1 MSDPDTAA
9 GFFAQRGAAHRRRPL
24 IFHALVV
31 LTLAAPLPLGAYE
44 AWAWAIG
51 ATVCGA
57 LVLGWGVSAL
67 ASRTPAVIPP
77 PFLRWSAAALTLAVL
92 WALLQTVGFTPESWH
107 HPLWR
112 DTAEALDLPY
122 RGAISLNPAAGRES
136 VLRIASYAGVFWLAF
151 QYGRTPG
158 RASHVLRALA
168 IGSACYALYGLAVVF
183 SGAELILWFEKEF
196 YVDEVTATFVN
207 PNSFATYCG
216 IGLLCATAV
225 LRRRFDRGAPKMPDV
240 RQRLYFLIVEFLPA
254 NALFLAAWL
263 VLATAL
269 LLSLSRG
276 GVAAA
281 ALGLLAFL
289 WIVPARRNVRLRT
302 RALRSIGLVLAGAVL
317 LLLIGQGLERRLWET
332 GPDWAKRSQ
341 IYSQT
346 VQAIEDEP
354 LLGTGLGTF
363 APVYRSYRTHG
374 IRRGVRM
381 AHNDYLELA
390 LELGIPAAV
399 LFVASIAALALGC
412 ARGAFARRRG
422 GVFPAAGAAVC
433 TLVGAHALV
442 DFSLQIPAVAVT
454 FALILGVAVAQAAPP
469 RKGRRN
475 TQSPVRQR
483 TARSRARARDRQ

>member
-1 MSDPDTAA
+1 MSDWDTAT
-9 GFFAQRGAAHRRRPL
+9 GLSGRRGASRRRHPL
-24 IFHALVV
+24 IFHGLVA

-44 AWAWAIG
+44 TWAWAIG
-51 ATVCGA
+51 AGACGA
-57 LVLGWGVSAL
+57 LVLGWGVSVL
-67 ASRTPAVIPP
+67 AGRTPVVLPHP
-77 PFLRWSAAALTLAVL
+77 LLWWSAAALTLATL
-92 WALLQTVGFTPESWH
+92 WALLQTAGFTPESWH
-107 HPLWR
+107 HPVWR
-112 DTAEALDLPY
+112 DTAEALGRPY
-122 RGAISLNPAAGRES
+122 RGAISLDPAASRES
-136 VLRIASYAGVFWLAF
+136 VLRIASYAGAFWLAF
-151 QYGRTPG
+151 QYGRCPQ
-158 RASHVLRALA
+158 RAGHVLRALA
-168 IGSACYALYGLAVVF
+168 LGSACYALYGLAVLF
-183 SGAELILWFEKEF
+183 SGAELILWFEKEV
-196 YVDEVTATFVN
+196 YGDVVTATFVN

-216 IGLLCATAV
+216 IGLLCTTAV
-225 LRRRFDRGAPKMPDV
+225 LRRRFDRLVPEVSGA
-240 RQRLYFLIVEFLPA
+240 RQRLYFLIAEFLPA
-254 NALFLAAWL
+254 NALFLAAWM

-276 GVAAA
+276 GVVAA

-289 WIVPARRNVRLRT
+289 WIVPARRSVRLRT

-363 APVYRSYRTHG
+363 APVYRSYRTDG

-390 LELGIPAAV
+390 LELGIPAAG

-412 ARGAFARRRG
+412 AHGALARRRG
-422 GVFPAAGAAVC
+422 GVFPAAGAAAS

-442 DFSLQIPAVAVT
+442 DFSLQIPAVAIT
-454 FALILGVAVAQAAPP
+454 FALVLGVAVAQASAPP
-469 RKGRRN
+469 PPPKWTEEHAIAG
-475 TQSPVRQR
+475 SP
-483 TARSRARARDRQ
+483 TDGAL